1 MRTVIQ
7 LAHVSLEGY
16 LAGPGGEMDFI
27 TFDPEIAA
35 YIYPLMRTVDTGI
48 YGRTTYQMMEGY
60 WPSMLDNADATPG
73 EKVHARW
80 YADAN
85 KIVASRTLPA
95 RTGNVTI
102 AGDDIVAVIAA
113 AKQQPGGDM
122 MIFASPTLSHA
133 LSAAGLI
140 DEWRL
145 TWQPVIIGGG
155 LPLFGGK
162 EARSKLKLRA
172 SHTFRSGVV
181 ATHHVAITIPDA
193 DESL

>member
-1 MRTVIQ
+1 MRSIIQ
-7 LAHVSLEGY
+7 LAHLSLDGY
-16 LAGPGGEMDFI
+16 LAGPGGEMDFL
-27 TFDPEIAA
+27 TFDHEIADH
-35 YIYPLMRTVDTGI
+35 IYPLMRSVDTGI

-60 WPSMLDNADATPG
+60 WPSVLDNANATGG
-73 EKVHARW
+73 EKAHARW
-80 YADAN
+80 YADVK

-95 RTGNVTI
+95 RTGPVTV
-102 AGDDIVAVIAA
+102 AGDDIVSVIAA

-145 TWQPVIIGGG
+145 TWQPVILGGG

-162 EARSKLKLRA
+162 EARSKLELR
-172 SHTFRSGVV
+172 SSNTFRSGVV
-181 ATHHVAITIPDA
+181 ATHHVVRR
-193 DESL
+193 

>member
-1 MRTVIQ
+1 MRSIIQ
-7 LAHVSLEGY
+7 LAHLSLDGY

-27 TFDPEIAA
+27 QYDDEIANHV
-35 YIYPLMRTVDTGI
+35 YPLMRTVDTGI

-60 WPSMLDNADATPG
+60 WPSVLDDANAGSG
-73 EKVHARW
+73 EKSHARW
-80 YADAN
+80 YADVN

-95 RTGNVTI
+95 RTGQVTI
-102 AGDDIVAVIAA
+102 AGDDIVSVIAA
-113 AKQQPGGDM
+113 AKQLPGGDM

-145 TWQPVIIGGG
+145 TWQPAILGGG

-162 EARSKLKLRA
+162 EARSKLELRS
-172 SHTFRSGVV
+172 SHTFRCGVV
-181 ATHHVAITIPDA
+181 ATHHVVKR
-193 DESL
+193 

>member
-1 MRTVIQ
+1 MRPIIQ
-7 LAHVSLEGY
+7 LAHLSLDGY

-27 TFDPEIAA
+27 TFDHEIAD
-35 YIYPLMRTVDTGI
+35 YVYPLMRSVDAGI
-48 YGRTTYQMMEGY
+48 YGRTTWEMMEGY
-60 WPSMLDNADATPG
+60 WPSVLDDANATSG
-73 EKVHARW
+73 EKTHARW
-80 YADAN
+80 YADVK

-95 RTGNVTI
+95 RTGHVTI
-102 AGDDIVAVIAA
+102 AGDDIVSVIAA

-145 TWQPVIIGGG
+145 TWQPVIVGRG

-162 EARSKLKLRA
+162 EPRSKLELR
-172 SHTFRSGVV
+172 SSNTFRSGVV
-181 ATHHVAITIPDA
+181 ATHHVVKR
-193 DESL
+193 

>member
-1 MRTVIQ
+1 MRSIIQ
-7 LAHVSLEGY
+7 LAHVSLDGY

-27 TFDPEIAA
+27 TFDREIADHV
-35 YIYPLMRTVDTGI
+35 YPLMRSVDTGI

-60 WPSMLDNADATPG
+60 WPSVLDDANASPG
-73 EKVHARW
+73 EKNHARW
-80 YADAN
+80 YAEVK

-95 RTGNVTI
+95 STGQVTV
-102 AGDDIVAVIAA
+102 AGDDIVSVIAA

-145 TWQPVIIGGG
+145 TWQPVIVGGG

-162 EARSKLKLRA
+162 EARSKLELR
-172 SHTFRSGVV
+172 SSKTFRSGVV
-181 ATHHVAITIPDA
+181 ATHYVVKG
-193 DESL
+193 

>member
-1 MRTVIQ
+1 MRSIIQ
-7 LAHVSLEGY
+7 LAHVSLDGY
-16 LAGPGGEMDFI
+16 LAGPDGQMDFI
-27 TFDPEIAA
+27 TFDKEIAE
-35 YIYPLMRTVDTGI
+35 YVYPLIRPVDTSI
-48 YGRTTYQMMEGY
+48 YGRTTFEMMEGY
-60 WPSMLDNADATPG
+60 WPGVLDSPTASDG
-73 EKVHARW
+73 EKGHARW
-80 YADAN
+80 YAGVK

-95 RTGNVTI
+95 QTGQVTI
-102 AGDDIVAVIAA
+102 AGDDIVSVIAA

-145 TWQPVIIGGG
+145 TWQPVIVGGG

-162 EARSKLKLRA
+162 EARSKLELRT

-181 ATHHVAITIPDA
+181 ATHHVAKR
-193 DESL
+193 

>member
-1 MRTVIQ
+1 MRSIIQ
-7 LAHVSLEGY
+7 LAHVSLDGY
-16 LAGPGGEMDFI
+16 LAGPGGSMDFV
-27 TFDPEIAA
+27 TFDNEIAD
-35 YIYPLMRTVDTGI
+35 YTYPLMRTVDTSI

-60 WPSMLDNADATPG
+60 WPSVLDSADASEG
-73 EKVHARW
+73 ERGHARW
-80 YADAN
+80 YTGVK

-95 RTGNVTI
+95 QTGQVTI
-102 AGDDIVAVIAA
+102 AGDDIVSVIAA

-145 TWQPVIIGGG
+145 TFQPVIVGGGG

-162 EARSKLKLRA
+162 EPRSKLELR
-172 SHTFRSGVV
+172 SSKTFGSGVIAAHYV
-181 ATHHVAITIPDA
+181 VRR
-193 DESL
+193 

>member
-1 MRTVIQ
+1 MRSIIQ
-7 LAHVSLEGY
+7 LAHLSLDGY
-16 LAGPGGEMDFI
+16 LAGPAGEMDFL
-27 TFDPEIAA
+27 TFDHEIADH
-35 YIYPLMRTVDTGI
+35 IYPLMRSVDTGI
-48 YGRTTYQMMEGY
+48 YGRTTYEMMEGY
-60 WPSMLDNADATPG
+60 WPSVLDAPNATAG
-73 EKVHARW
+73 EKTHARW
-80 YADAN
+80 YADVK

-95 RTGNVTI
+95 RAGQVTI
-102 AGDDIVAVIAA
+102 AGDDIVSVIAA

-145 TWQPVIIGGG
+145 TWQPAIVGGG

-162 EARSKLKLRA
+162 EARSKLELRS

-181 ATHHVAITIPDA
+181 ATHHVVRR
-193 DESL
+193 

>member
-1 MRTVIQ
+1 MRSIIQ
-7 LAHVSLEGY
+7 LAHLSLDGY

-27 TFDPEIAA
+27 TFDQEIADHV
-35 YIYPLMRTVDTGI
+35 YPLMGSVDTGI

-60 WPSMLDNADATPG
+60 WPSVLDDAKATAG
-73 EKVHARW
+73 EKTHARW
-80 YADAN
+80 YADVK

-95 RTGNVTI
+95 RTGPVTI
-102 AGDDIVAVIAA
+102 AGDDIVSVIAA

-145 TWQPVIIGGG
+145 TWQPVIVGGG

-162 EARSKLKLRA
+162 EARSKLELR
-172 SHTFRSGVV
+172 SSKTFRSDVV
-181 ATHHVAITIPDA
+181 ATHHVRKA
-193 DESL
+193 